1 MSCGIQESLLVVE
14 SCLSLTLCVLFVCL
28 GVRDLSLLLFGQL
41 DLVDWPGLSWCD
53 TKAELS
59 LVLDL
64 SNTIIVS
71 CVSSLQSIFI

>member
-1 MSCGIQESLLVVE
+1 VSCGIQESLLVVE
-14 SCLSLTLCVLFVCL
+14 RCPSLTVRILFVCL

-41 DLVDWPGLSWCD
+41 DLVNGLRLSWCD

-64 SNTIIVS
+64 SNAIIVP
-71 CVSSLQSIFI
+71 CISSLQSVVI